1 MRVTAALL
9 VLGIAS
15 PLAAQEVPVRVDGEG
30 VMRWT
35 ESGAEV
41 ALFGVNYTT
50 PFAYAYRAHGYVG
63 ADRKK
68 AIDADVAHL
77 ARLGVGA
84 YRIHMWDREISDRQ
98 GNLRE
103 NDHLDLM
110 EYLVAR
116 LLERDIRVI
125 LTPIFHGGPGYPERN
140 PVTEGFSEDYSKGE
154 MTVNPEARRA
164 QRNYFTQLV
173 RHVNPYTGR
182 TLTDEP
188 GLLAIEI
195 FNEPSHPAPPPEQT
209 AYISEMAG
217 ALREAGFT
225 KPILYNISIG
235 WSDAH
240 ARAVCSADIQ
250 GVTFQWYPSGLVR
263 NSTVRT
269 NMLPNVDRYPI
280 PFIGIPECRDKA
292 RLVYEF
298 DAADVMGSYLYPAMA
313 RAFRGAGM
321 QWATQFAYDPM
332 AIAQVNTEYQTH
344 YLNLVYTPAK
354 AISFLI
360 AGEAFRRVPR
370 GATYGTY
377 PESARFGPFR
387 VDYAEDL
394 SEMVTDEAFYHSN
407 GTSTAPPTVAALR
420 RVAGTGSSPLVDYE
434 GSGAYFLDRL
444 EDGVW
449 RLEVYPDVVHLE
461 DPFGR
466 ARIDREVGRLLWR
479 EWPMRIVLPD
489 LGTDFSVRPVNP
501 GNAHATNAS
510 GGAFPARPGVYVLRR
525 RGVAGDRWSDPT
537 ARVGTLALGEYHVP
551 ARADSAVAVIHRPA
565 VEVTA
570 GEAVVIRAEV
580 ASTEPARGAQLLVG
594 PAGGSD
600 VVALP
605 MRRTRGNTYQATVP
619 AERVT
624 EGVLEYAIRVEEGGR
639 ASRFPRGATGDST
652 WRVVVA
658 LAGSPIVLFDVARDT
673 QRVLSP
679 HPYRYVRFRSEVL
692 PGSAD
697 GRRALRVEVE
707 SFEPDPHH
715 YAVRSF
721 LGEEN
726 GVRLASAGAYGVL
739 RVRARSTGAAEER
752 LEVALV
758 DREGVAW
765 GAVVPLTPQWRDV
778 DVPISSLRP
787 TPLALLPR
795 PYPEFLP
802 NEGPEP
808 GGTGRLDLARVD
820 GVQLRIGDRWYAG
833 GTAPAGPHGFEIESV
848 SVVRDDKGGGA
859 PFQSPG
865 STATVSPA
873 LTSISATA
881 EPTPSAAA
889 VTRMRPGVSRR
900 TTASP
905 RPLNARRLSER

>member
-1 MRVTAALL
+1 MKRMAAVL
-9 VLGIAS
+9 VLLAA
-15 PLAAQEVPVRVDGEG
+15 PLAGQQVPVRVDGEG

-35 ESGAEV
+35 ETGAEV

-63 ADRKK
+63 ADRKQ

-77 ARLGVGA
+77 ARLGVDA

-154 MTVNPEARRA
+154 MTVNPEARRV
-164 QRNYFTQLV
+164 QRDYFTQLV

-182 TLTDEP
+182 TLIDEP

-195 FNEPSHPAPPPEQT
+195 FNEPSHPAPPAEQT

-240 ARAVCSADIQ
+240 ARAVCSADVQ

-298 DAADVMGSYLYPAMA
+298 DAADVMGSYMYPAMA

-332 AIAQVNTEYQTH
+332 AIAHVNTEYQTH

-370 GATYGTY
+370 GASYGAY
-377 PESARFGPFR
+377 PASSRFGPFR
-387 VDYAEDL
+387 VDHAEDL
-394 SEMVTDEAFYHSN
+394 SEMVTEEEFYHSN
-407 GTSTAPPTVAALR
+407 TTLTRPPDAERLR
-420 RVAGTGSSPLVDYE
+420 HVAGHGSSPLVAYE

-444 EDGVW
+444 EEGVW
-449 RLEVYPDVVHLE
+449 RLEVYPDVAHLE

-466 ARIDREVGRLLWR
+466 ARIDREVARLLWR
-479 EWPMRIVLPD
+479 EWPMDIDLPD
-489 LGTDFSVRPVNP
+489 LGADFTVRPVNE
-501 GNAHATNAS
+501 GNSHAAIAA
-510 GGAFPARPGVYVLRR
+510 GGAFSVWPGVYVLRR
-525 RGVAGDRWSDPT
+525 RGVAGERWNDPS
-537 ARVGTLALGEYHVP
+537 ARVGTLALGEFHLP
-551 ARADSAVAVIHRPA
+551 SRADSGVAVVHRPA

-570 GEAVVIRAEV
+570 ESPLVIRAEV
-580 ASTEPARGAQLLVG
+580 ASTEPVRGAQLLVG
-594 PAGGSD
+594 PPGGPD
-600 VVALP
+600 LAALP
-605 MRRTRGNTYQATVP
+605 LRRTRGNTYEGTIAPQLVRA
-619 AERVT
+619 
-624 EGVLEYAIRVEEGGR
+624 GVLEYAIRVEEAGR
-639 ASRFPRGATGDST
+639 VSHFPRGATGDST
-652 WRVVVA
+652 WKVA
-658 LAGSPIVLFDVARDT
+658 VAVEGSPIVLLDIARDT
-673 QRVLSP
+673 QRILNP
-679 HPYRYVRFRSEVL
+679 HPYRYVRFRSELV
-692 PGSAD
+692 PGSTE
-697 GRRALRVEVE
+697 GRRAMRVLVE

-726 GVRLASAGAYGVL
+726 RARLTDARNYGVL
-739 RVRARSTGAAEER
+739 KVRARSTGVAEER
-752 LEVALV
+752 IEVALV
-758 DREGVAW
+758 DEDGAAW
-765 GAVVPLTPQWRDV
+765 GAVVPLTPEWRDV
-778 DVPISSLRP
+778 ELGISSLRP
-787 TPLALLPR
+787 TTLALLPR

-802 NEGPEP
+802 NEGAEP
-808 GGTGRLDLARVD
+808 GAAGTLNLGKVD
-820 GVQLRIGDRWYAG
+820 GVQIRM
-833 GTAPAGPHGFEIESV
+833 
-848 SVVRDDKGGGA
+848 GA
-859 PFQSPG
+859 E
-865 STATVSPA
+865 AT
-873 LTSISATA
+873 
-881 EPTPSAAA
+881 E
-889 VTRMRPGVSRR
+889 G
-900 TTASP
+900 
-905 RPLNARRLSER
+905 